1 MATIKLDFTHPQ
13 LGTLTRTK
21 TLADA
26 DLVRLMTMA
35 REKYKN
41 NTDPAGPLTNA
52 VAYGRLFDA
61 MWGQWRTMTRDYEA
75 DIARK
80 SAEASIT
87 PIEGAD

>member
-35 REKYKN
+35 RTKYRRQG
-41 NTDPAGPLTNA
+41 DPAGPLTNA
-52 VAYGRLFDA
+52 VAYDRLFEA
-61 MWGQWRTMTRDYEA
+61 MWGGWRNMTLDFEKEA
-75 DIARK
+75 AAKTATDA
-80 SAEASIT
+80 IT
-87 PIEGAD
+87 PIEGTG